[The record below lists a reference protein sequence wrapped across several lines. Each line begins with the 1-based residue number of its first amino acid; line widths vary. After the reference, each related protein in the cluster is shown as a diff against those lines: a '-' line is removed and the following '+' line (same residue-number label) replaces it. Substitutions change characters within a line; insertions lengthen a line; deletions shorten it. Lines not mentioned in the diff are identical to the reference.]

1 MHSDAHSQRLFLLQR
16 FEALFIKVATTLPP
30 HCPNCKLLAFFH
42 PPHRRHL
49 LSSCSKLASLLF
61 YNGVIIYERL
71 STLGM
76 RPQFGRDNLRMLS
89 AALLR
94 IPFRNR
100 ARAAARWPVVCEGR
114 RVKMC
119 VIVVVD
125 QCPVGS
131 AREGWAT
138 GHGRAGAAFS
148 LTWEGRGIRNTF
160 PDGLGNN

>member
-16 FEALFIKVATTLPP
+16 FEVLFIKVATTPPLPP
-30 HCPNCKLLAFFH
+30 PCPNCKLLAVFH
-42 PPHRRHL
+42 PPRRRHL

-76 RPQFGRDNLRMLS
+76 RPPFGCDNLRMLS

-138 GHGRAGAAFS
+138 GHGAAAFS